1 MNLIKSPPSFIK
13 ALFISAIAALV
24 LLTLV
29 IWYAQK
35 KPVIGGDFQLN
46 FRGQQWIFDQN
57 KKQINLLYVGYA
69 KCPDVCPMSLS
80 YSAQAFLKLTSEELN
95 LVQLIFVSVDHEND
109 TAENV
114 ADYAAQF
121 FPRFIGLT
129 GTKQQID
136 FTVNLFGA
144 SYILEKNP
152 KSYIGYSIAHTDRIF
167 ILNNK
172 GILIDSISSPRSAD
186 EIYNKIKE
194 NL

>member
-1 MNLIKSPPSFIK
+1 MNLIKSPPTFIK
-13 ALFISAIAALV
+13 ALFISVIAALA

-46 FRGQQWIFDQN
+46 FRGQQWKFDQN

-80 YSAQAFLKLTSEELN
+80 HSAQAFLKLTADELN

-109 TAENV
+109 TAANV

-121 FPRFIGLT
+121 FPHFIGLT